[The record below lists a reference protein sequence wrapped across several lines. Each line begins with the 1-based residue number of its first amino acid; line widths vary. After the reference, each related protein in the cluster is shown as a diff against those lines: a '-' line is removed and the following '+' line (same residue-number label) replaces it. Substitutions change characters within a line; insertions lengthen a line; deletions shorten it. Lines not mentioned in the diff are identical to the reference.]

1 MTRGPG
7 FGPSRGSTA
16 GRRGQSADCGDG
28 GVTGLG
34 GVFGVCGV
42 FGVFAVGGVLGV
54 FGVWLVTAEPD
65 VFAEPAVFGEAD
77 VFAVT
82 VVIDDPFCTSVGLG
96 VADVAGASVGVLDDV
111 LTWTDGETVAGSGA
125 SNAPC
130 AVATVAPRPTAPSA
144 PVTIHAL
151 RAFMILLLR
160 PMVRTTPRP
169 CMF

>member
-65 VFAEPAVFGEAD
+65 VFAEPAVFGEAE

-82 VVIDDPFCTSVGLG
+82 VVIDVPFCTSVGLG

-125 SNAPC
+125 SNAP
-130 AVATVAPRPTAPSA
+130 
-144 PVTIHAL
+144 
-151 RAFMILLLR
+151 
-160 PMVRTTPRP
+160 
-169 CMF
+169 

>member
-7 FGPSRGSTA
+7 FARSGWSA

-42 FGVFAVGGVLGV
+42 FAVGGVFGV

-65 VFAEPAVFGEAD
+65 VFAEPAVFGEAE

-82 VVIDDPFCTSVGLG
+82 VVIDVPFCTSVGLG

-125 SNAPC
+125 SNAPW
-130 AVATVAPRPTAPSA
+130 AAATVAPRPTAPSA

-169 CMF
+169 CMY